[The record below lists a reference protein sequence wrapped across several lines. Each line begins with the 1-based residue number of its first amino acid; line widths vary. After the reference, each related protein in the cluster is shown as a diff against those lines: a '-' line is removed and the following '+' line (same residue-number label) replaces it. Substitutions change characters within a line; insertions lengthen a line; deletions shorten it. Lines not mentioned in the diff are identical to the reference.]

1 MIDVEAAQDILDAD
15 YTRSCTPGKEPLLTP
30 AGREVLRNVVIIHQ
44 TMAQAAIDQLIVE
57 AAQDILD
64 ADYTRSCT
72 PGKEP
77 LLTPAGREVLRN
89 VVIIHQPMAQAA
101 IDQLIRESLD
111 RPQLQLRLA

>member
-1 MIDVEAAQDILDAD
+1 MID
-15 YTRSCTPGKEPLLTP
+15 
-30 AGREVLRNVVIIHQ
+30 
-44 TMAQAAIDQLIVE
+44 VE